1 MSSTYLSLN
10 KKDFIKGL
18 IMAVL
23 TAVISVVY
31 TSIESGALEF
41 NVKSIVI
48 SALSAALA
56 YSMKNALTNSDDQF
70 LKKEKA

>member
-18 IMAVL
+18 VMAVL

-31 TSIESGALEF
+31 TSIESGFLEF

-48 SALSAALA
+48 AALSAALA
-56 YSMKNALTNSDDQF
+56 YIMKNALTNSDDQF

>member
-18 IMAVL
+18 VMAVL

-31 TSIESGALEF
+31 TSIESGSLEF
-41 NVKSIVI
+41 NLKSIVI

-56 YSMKNALTNSDDQF
+56 YIMKNALTNSDDQF

>member
-18 IMAVL
+18 VVAVL
-23 TAVISVVY
+23 TAVISVIY
-31 TSIESGALEF
+31 TSIESGSLEF

-48 SALSAALA
+48 AALSAALA
-56 YSMKNALTNSDDQF
+56 YIMKNALTNSNDQF

>member
-18 IMAVL
+18 ILAVL

-31 TSIESGALEF
+31 TSIESGSLEF

-48 SALSAALA
+48 AALSAALA
-56 YSMKNALTNSDDQF
+56 YIMKNALTNSDDQF

>member
-18 IMAVL
+18 LMAVL

-31 TSIESGALEF
+31 TSIESGSLEF
-41 NVKSIVI
+41 NLKSVVI
-48 SALSAALA
+48 AALSAALA
-56 YSMKNALTNSDDQF
+56 YIMKNALTNSNDQF